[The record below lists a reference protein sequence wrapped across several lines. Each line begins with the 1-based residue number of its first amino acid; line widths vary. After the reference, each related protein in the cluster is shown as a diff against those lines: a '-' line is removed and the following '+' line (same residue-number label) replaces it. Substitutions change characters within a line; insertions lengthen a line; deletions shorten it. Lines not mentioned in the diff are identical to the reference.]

1 MLPSPNSNTQPCP
14 DWARTLTIA
23 RNRGSPCGAPPPQPR
38 GESPRR
44 NARRTNSLPASKI
57 PSNVRN
63 IRRLALSLCRPP
75 QAIRVIELWR
85 MHACMRRKLAIPFPP
100 APDGPRVCAIPT
112 LVLILACYFAHDV
125 PPAVPPWRHGAESVR
140 ACKSTCQVCSCL
152 RPKKE

>member
-1 MLPSPNSNTQPCP
+1 
-14 DWARTLTIA
+14 
-23 RNRGSPCGAPPPQPR
+23 
-38 GESPRR
+38 
-44 NARRTNSLPASKI
+44 
-57 PSNVRN
+57 
-63 IRRLALSLCRPP
+63 
-75 QAIRVIELWR
+75 

-140 ACKSTCQVCSCL
+140 ACKYTGQVCSCL